1 MKTIDRNELENV
13 NGGVMD
19 SGNGQGC
26 TRSGGCIPN
35 PFPPP
40 RPPITLPGSDGSS
53 QGWPTFGGG
62 WQSGQPR

>member
-1 MKTIDRNELENV
+1 MKTIDRNELDSV

-19 SGNGQGC
+19 AGNGQGC
-26 TRSGGCIPN
+26 TRSGGCIPS
-35 PFPPP
+35 PFPLP
-40 RPPITLPGSDGSS
+40 RPPITLPGSEGST